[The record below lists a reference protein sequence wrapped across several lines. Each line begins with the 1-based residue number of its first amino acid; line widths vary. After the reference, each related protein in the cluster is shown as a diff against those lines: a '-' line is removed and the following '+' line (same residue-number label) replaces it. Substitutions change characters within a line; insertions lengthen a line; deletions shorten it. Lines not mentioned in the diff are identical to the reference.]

1 MEKESKSKTKKG
13 GRKHVCWSIK
23 AILESKV
30 REVGGWQVVN
40 GGFQKSISRLNSKRH
55 PSGRVRSEKQERKT
69 QEERDEKEKNRR
81 RKVYKREERERKDK
95 PGPRR
100 EFT

>member
-13 GRKHVCWSIK
+13 GRKHVCWLIK

-30 REVGGWQVVN
+30 REVGWQVVN

-69 QEERDEKEKNRR
+69 QEERDEKEKKRG
-81 RKVYKREERERKDK
+81 RKVYKRDERERKGK

-100 EFT
+100 EST